1 MNLLEQAEKDLSFTV
16 EDKDNGFGIS
26 IIIVN
31 KNGTR
36 YGENGELIAKTQDI
50 GFFIDP
56 GSDVGVQDRTVW
68 IDLRLSTLKTL
79 GVNIPKTKDGWKII
93 YTDKQGDTWNFAIEL
108 AAPDRTLGLLKL
120 HLKFLTTA

>member
-1 MNLLEQAEKDLSFTV
+1 MNLLEQAEQDLSFTV

-26 IIIVN
+26 IIIVD

-36 YGENGELIAKTQDI
+36 YGEDGSIVAKTQDI

-68 IDLRLSTLKTL
+68 IDLRLSSLKTL
-79 GVNIPKTKDGWKII
+79 GINIKTKDGWKVI
-93 YTDKQGDTWNFAIEL
+93 YTDKQGDTWNFSIEI
-108 AAPDRTLGLLKL
+108 ASPDRTLGIMKL
-120 HLKFLTTA
+120 HLKFLKTV